1 MLFYFTAP
9 RLPILSRSLSNALE
23 DTNMHSRKLS
33 FTTPIL
39 VSFTGIF
46 LCLAVIATL
55 VTLSQRKDITDNYHK
70 VNQSFTHNI
79 AVDYAEAIFQEND
92 YILNQAASYF
102 SRYNRL
108 DNAVNLTSPEGLQS
122 LMQLLRLMPSVSSI
136 SLADPQGGY
145 LRAPVVS
152 DSEESQRY
160 DAKTRPW
167 FVHQAEA
174 TSYSK
179 YTGIYEDYFTHHPT
193 VTVYKPV
200 ISPEGTLKGTLAF
213 HLDLASISHG
223 LRSTHPPMEGEFFV
237 VDRSGH
243 VMLHPDTGV
252 LFEAFSQQSRM
263 KEMNSGDGMFH
274 DEKRDI
280 WLYYSSLTN
289 PDWFAIYMVPGNT
302 LENLLRDETLVVSWG
317 FGVAAL
323 TIILFGLY
331 LHYAS
336 RAVLLNIINAIK
348 TGDVQQTP
356 KLEAMLSKAIVSSK
370 EREQVWVRQAT
381 MDALTNC
388 KNRRAFDSDIAA
400 LMNDH
405 QPFAL
410 ALVDI
415 DNFKSIN
422 DTWGHLSGDIVLRNV
437 AREGLQ
443 VLQSQH
449 ISLYRYGGEEFAV
462 IFPQEQLARA
472 RQILEQ
478 WRINVASREWREKG
492 MSVTF
497 SAGLGEWQMESLEQ
511 LVNSV
516 DEALYQAKQQGK
528 NRIVSCSKS
537 LPSNSSTSL

>member
-1 MLFYFTAP
+1 MY
-9 RLPILSRSLSNALE
+9 
-23 DTNMHSRKLS
+23 SRKLS

-55 VTLSQRKDITDNYHK
+55 VILSQRKDITDNYHK
-70 VNQSFTHNI
+70 VNQTFTHNI
-79 AVDYAEAIFQEND
+79 AVNYAEAVFQEND
-92 YILNQAASYF
+92 YILNQAAAYF

-108 DNAVNLTSPEGLQS
+108 DSAVNFTSPEGLQS

-136 SLADPQGGY
+136 SLADPQGRY
-145 LRAPVVS
+145 LRAPVVF
-152 DSEESQRY
+152 DSEEGQRY

-167 FVHQAEA
+167 FVRQAEA

-179 YTGIYEDYFTHHPT
+179 YTDIYEDYFTHHPT

-200 ISPEGTLKGTLAF
+200 VSPEGNLKGTLAF

-223 LRSTHPPMEGEFFV
+223 LRTMQSPMQGEFFV

-263 KEMNSGDGMFH
+263 KEMNSGEGMFH
-274 DEKRDI
+274 DERRNT

-289 PDWFAIYMVPGNT
+289 PDWFAIYIVPGDT
-302 LENLLRDETLVVSWG
+302 LENLLRNETLVVGWG
-317 FGVAAL
+317 FGVAAM

-331 LHYAS
+331 LRYAS
-336 RAVLLNIINAIK
+336 RTVLLNIINAIK

-410 ALVDI
+410 AMVDI

-462 IFPQEQLARA
+462 IFPEEHIANA
-472 RQILEQ
+472 HQILEQ
-478 WRINVASREWREKG
+478 WRINVASREWREEG
-492 MSVTF
+492 MTVTF
-497 SAGLGEWQMESLEQ
+497 SAGLGEWQMEPLEQ

-528 NRIVSCSKS
+528 NQIVLRNKS
-537 LPSNSSTSL
+537 LPADSSTSL